1 MDGKV
6 GVVQTWL
13 ARDGRANVTCVHVG
27 VSGWTLLML
36 AAVNGHKQLVEL
48 LLSRGAKV
56 DAQNDSIGAAKLT
69 VRFFL
74 CG

>member
-1 MDGKV
+1 M

-13 ARDGRANVTCVHVG
+13 AGDKLVDATCERG
-27 VSGWTLLML
+27 GWSGWTLLML
-36 AAVNGHKQLVEL
+36 AAANGHKQLVEL